1 MRKLDLA
8 QKINR
13 HRCSFWFVRPTA
25 QIARMGGEGKTI
37 KVDLSEVLARASF
50 GLQTN
55 NTIVAG

>member
-1 MRKLDLA
+1 
-8 QKINR
+8 
-13 HRCSFWFVRPTA
+13 
-25 QIARMGGEGKTI
+25 MGGEGKTI